1 MTELSA
7 SGLGKRFGRRIVFRG
22 IDLKVEG
29 GNSVAITGH
38 NGSGKST
45 LVRVLAG
52 VLRPTKGAVSL
63 SVDGTLIPTE
73 LRPFRTGLVAP
84 YLNLYTRFSPAEN
97 LRFIARA
104 RSLPDREARIAATLD
119 RVGLSKRAGDLV
131 ATFSSG
137 MIQRVRLAAALIA
150 DPEVLILDEPTS
162 NLDKAGHEIVRR
174 TIAEARHAGRIVV
187 VATNDA
193 REAAAC
199 DIQCSVIFEG

>member
-7 SGLGKRFGRRIVFRG
+7 SGLGKRFGRRVVFRD
-22 IDLKVEG
+22 ISLKVEG
-29 GNSVAITGH
+29 GTSVAITGH

-52 VLRPTKGAVSL
+52 VLRPTKGTVSL
-63 SVDGTLIPTE
+63 SVDGKEVPGD

-84 YLNLYTRFSPAEN
+84 YLNLYSRFSPEEN

-104 RSLPDREARIAATLD
+104 RSLPNREERIAATLE
-119 RVGLSKRAGDLV
+119 RVGLSDRGGDLV

-150 DPEVLILDEPTS
+150 DPDVLILDEPTS
-162 NLDKAGHEIVRR
+162 NLDEAGHEVVRR
-174 TIAEARHAGRIVV
+174 AIDDACKAGRVVV

-199 DIQCSVIFEG
+199 DAQCSVDDKA